1 MGAVNRESLVTAALY
16 ISVLVHFLSA
26 DQQNAKY
33 KHIAYSEVRHITEG
47 DTMRKSG
54 AKGGNMSC

>member
-16 ISVLVHFLSA
+16 TCVLVHFLSP

-33 KHIAYSEVRHITEG
+33 KHISYSEVRHVTG
-47 DTMRKSG
+47 DTMRKLV
-54 AKGGNMSC
+54 AEGGGMSC